1 MIPLMNVSRQ
11 YESIKEKMDQAIS
24 RVLYSGQYV
33 IGQEVMAFEKE
44 FAEYCGVKYAISV
57 GNGTDALEIA
67 LKACGIGAGDEVIT
81 CAMSFFSTAEAI
93 AAAGATPVFV
103 DCVRNTGLIDT
114 EKIKERITENTKA
127 ILPIHLYGQC
137 ADMDRINTIAKEY
150 KLKVIEDAA
159 QAAGAAYKGNK
170 AGSIGD
176 VGCISFFPTKNLGAV
191 GDGGIITTNN
201 EEIYRQCM
209 AYRVH
214 GSGLN
219 GLYTF
224 GKINN
229 IEVSEDRV
237 NFGGN
242 HPKYFNYVIGKNSRL
257 DEIQAA
263 ILSVKL
269 TYLDEWNSKRREIAE
284 IYDKRINNRTLSK
297 LHVLSENLPIY
308 YVYILSTEKRDD
320 LRTYLQKNEIGSGVY
335 FPLPIHLQ
343 VAFKDLGYQK
353 GDMPNSEY
361 IAEHTI
367 AIPMF
372 PELTQKEIEKV
383 IKALNEWEP

>member
-1 MIPLMNVSRQ
+1 
-11 YESIKEKMDQAIS
+11 
-24 RVLYSGQYV
+24 
-33 IGQEVMAFEKE
+33 MAFEKE

-353 GDMPNSEY
+353 GVMPNSEY